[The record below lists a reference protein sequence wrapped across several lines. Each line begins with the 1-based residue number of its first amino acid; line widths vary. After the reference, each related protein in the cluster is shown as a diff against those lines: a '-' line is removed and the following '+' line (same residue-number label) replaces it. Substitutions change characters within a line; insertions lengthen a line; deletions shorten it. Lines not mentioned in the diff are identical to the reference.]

1 MNTAE
6 KEKTTLDNND
16 TLSQDASVRE
26 EAYSAN
32 SEINNRGNRESI

>member
-1 MNTAE
+1 MKTAE
-6 KEKTTLDNND
+6 KDKTTLDND